1 MRTEHQA
8 CSEAGGVGSNS
19 GIEAPWSEPV
29 SRSASEP
36 DSASLMKPESGQAPR
51 IAEASTNREA
61 MLKSSGGT
69 LRGGW
74 GQRAGKVCLG
84 RLGDPWLR
92 FREEQNEAHVES
104 IRQVLEA
111 GESERP
117 VVAMRLRSSRGGAKG
132 PWQERCG
139 LRKNRG

>member
-1 MRTEHQA
+1 
-8 CSEAGGVGSNS
+8 
-19 GIEAPWSEPV
+19 
-29 SRSASEP
+29 
-36 DSASLMKPESGQAPR
+36 MKPESGQAPR

-84 RLGDPWLR
+84 RLGAPWLR

-104 IRQVLEA
+104 TRQVLEA
-111 GESERP
+111 GESE
-117 VVAMRLRSSRGGAKG
+117 GGAIFI
-132 PWQERCG
+132 
-139 LRKNRG
+139 L